1 MSPCRPFTHH
11 LLSDDNQR
19 LHTMSTAAPRTHYDV
34 LGVSPSAPLAE
45 LRAAWRRQLLL
56 VRLFRVAFCPLFQ
69 FPPVR
74 VPGPLTA
81 RSPSGIPIKQGPQLP
96 MRKASISF
104 IASLRHGSVSGTQR
118 RARCIIGSWRGWLG
132 EGLLLVK
139 VCSRIPHDKS
149 QSVI

>member
-1 MSPCRPFTHH
+1 MTSSAFPPQPPSLSSARPGEGSSCLCVYFASRSVSCSSSPP
-11 LLSDDNQR
+11 
-19 LHTMSTAAPRTHYDV
+19 P
-34 LGVSPSAPLAE
+34 PP
-45 LRAAWRRQLLL
+45 
-56 VRLFRVAFCPLFQ
+56 
-69 FPPVR
+69 PPVR

-139 VCSRIPHDKS
+139 VCSRIPYDKS